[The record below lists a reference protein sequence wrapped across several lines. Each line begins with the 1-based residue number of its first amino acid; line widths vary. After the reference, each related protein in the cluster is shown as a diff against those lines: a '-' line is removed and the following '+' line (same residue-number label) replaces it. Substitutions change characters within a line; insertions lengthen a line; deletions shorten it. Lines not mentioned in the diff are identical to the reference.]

1 MFYLEFDEVRIIMK
15 FLRVSLVSELTGLH
29 PSSLRRMLMILAKKV
44 RLIPTPEQEKVLRNH
59 AGAAR
64 FAYNYCKRMSDRY
77 YKLFG
82 KSVSQLALQKRF
94 TKIKK
99 RKRYEWLKDIN
110 AQVPKQASKDF
121 DTARKNS
128 FKKYKNGY
136 HTSYKSKKDLIQ
148 GFYANYERLIIG
160 KRVVHIQ
167 SIGEVKTSQQL
178 PRNKKP
184 LNPRVIFDGRHWWIS
199 VGFQEDFELQ
209 ELTNESIGLDVGL
222 KELFVASNGMKERN
236 INKDAKVK
244 KLLKRKKSAQ
254 RDMSRRFKKGVKIQS
269 AGYEKATA
277 KLVKTKPMRIV
288 VEDLSISNL
297 LKNKK
302 LSKAFSSQKLN
313 FFFQCLSYKCEKYGI
328 AYVKADKWFAS
339 SKICS
344 CCGVKYDHSVQPEG
358 QWSLKIREWCCVSC
372 NSHHDRDVNAA
383 INLSRWVK

>member
-1 MFYLEFDEVRIIMK
+1 
-15 FLRVSLVSELTGLH
+15 
-29 PSSLRRMLMILAKKV
+29 MILAKKV

-99 RKRYEWLKDIN
+99 RKRYEWLQDIN

-136 HTSYKSKKDLIQ
+136 HTSYKSKKDVIQ

-160 KRVVHIQ
+160 KKVVHIQ
-167 SIGEVKTSQQL
+167 SIGKVKTSQQL

-184 LNPRVIFDGRHWWIS
+184 SNPRVTFDGRHWWIS
-199 VGFQEDFELQ
+199 VGFQEDFEFQ
-209 ELTNESIGLDVGL
+209 ELTNESIGVDVGL

-244 KLLKRKKSAQ
+244 KLLKRKRSAQ

-269 AGYEKATA
+269 AGYEKAKAEHLRLSRKIMNIRNNHIHQATA

-302 LSKAFSSQKLN
+302 LSKAFSFQKLH

-358 QWSLKIREWCCVSC
+358 QWSLKIREWRCASC

-383 INLSRWVK
+383 TNLSRWVK

>member
-1 MFYLEFDEVRIIMK
+1 
-15 FLRVSLVSELTGLH
+15 
-29 PSSLRRMLMILAKKV
+29 MILAKKV

-99 RKRYEWLKDIN
+99 RKRYEWLKEIN

-121 DTARKNS
+121 DTARKHS
-128 FKKYKNGY
+128 FKKYKNGS
-136 HTSYKSKKDLIQ
+136 HTSYKSKKDVIQ

-160 KRVVHIQ
+160 KKVVHIQ

-184 LNPRVIFDGRHWWIS
+184 SNPRVTFDGRHWWIS
-199 VGFQEDFELQ
+199 VGFQEDFESQ
-209 ELTNESIGLDVGL
+209 ELTNESIGVDVGL

-269 AGYEKATA
+269 AGYEKAKAEHLRLSRKIMNIRNNHIHQATA

-302 LSKAFSSQKLN
+302 LSKALSFQKLN

-328 AYVKADKWFAS
+328 AYEKADKWFAS

-344 CCGVKYDHSVQPEG
+344 CCGIKYDHSVQPEG

>member
-1 MFYLEFDEVRIIMK
+1 
-15 FLRVSLVSELTGLH
+15 
-29 PSSLRRMLMILAKKV
+29 MILAKKV
-44 RLIPTPEQEKVLRNH
+44 RLIPTPEQEQVLKKH

-64 FAYNYCKRMSDRY
+64 FAYNYCKRISDRY

-99 RKRYEWLKDIN
+99 RKRYEWLNDIN

-121 DTARKNS
+121 DTARKHS

-148 GFYANYERLIIG
+148 GFYANYERLVIG
-160 KRVVHIQ
+160 KKVVHIQ

-178 PRNKKP
+178 PRNKKTS
-184 LNPRVIFDGRHWWIS
+184 NPRVTFDGRHWWIS
-199 VGFQEDFELQ
+199 VGFQEDFESQ
-209 ELTNESIGLDVGL
+209 ELTDESIGVDVGL
-222 KELFVASNGMKERN
+222 KELFVASNGTKERN

-269 AGYEKATA
+269 AGYEKAKAEHLRLSRKIMNIRNNHIHQATA

-302 LSKAFSSQKLN
+302 LSKAFSFQKLN

-358 QWSLKIREWCCVSC
+358 QWSLKIREWRCASC
-372 NSHHDRDVNAA
+372 NSYHDRDVNAS

>member
-1 MFYLEFDEVRIIMK
+1 
-15 FLRVSLVSELTGLH
+15 
-29 PSSLRRMLMILAKKV
+29 MIFAKKV

-99 RKRYEWLKDIN
+99 RKRYEWLNDIN

-121 DTARKNS
+121 DTARKHS

-148 GFYANYERLIIG
+148 GFYANYERLVIG
-160 KRVVHIQ
+160 KKVVHIQ

-184 LNPRVIFDGRHWWIS
+184 SNPRVTFDGRHWWMS
-199 VGFQEDFELQ
+199 VGFQEDFESQ
-209 ELTNESIGLDVGL
+209 ELTDESIGVDVGL
-222 KELFVASNGMKERN
+222 KELFVASNGTKERN

-244 KLLKRKKSAQ
+244 KFLKRKKSAQ

-269 AGYEKATA
+269 AGYEKAKAEHLRLSRKIMNIRNNHIHQATA

-302 LSKAFSSQKLN
+302 LSKAFSFQKLN

-358 QWSLKIREWCCVSC
+358 QWSLKIREWRCASC
-372 NSHHDRDVNAA
+372 NSYHDRDVNAA

>member
-1 MFYLEFDEVRIIMK
+1 
-15 FLRVSLVSELTGLH
+15 
-29 PSSLRRMLMILAKKV
+29 MILAKKV

-99 RKRYEWLKDIN
+99 RKRYEWLNDIN

-121 DTARKNS
+121 DTARKHS

-148 GFYANYERLIIG
+148 GFYANYERLVIG
-160 KRVVHIQ
+160 KKVVHIQ

-184 LNPRVIFDGRHWWIS
+184 SNPRVTFDGRHWWMS
-199 VGFQEDFELQ
+199 VGFQEDFESQ
-209 ELTNESIGLDVGL
+209 ELTDESIGVDVGL
-222 KELFVASNGMKERN
+222 KELFVASNGTKERN

-269 AGYEKATA
+269 AGYEKAKAEHLRLSRKIMNIRNNHIHQATA

-302 LSKAFSSQKLN
+302 LSKAFSFQKLN

-344 CCGVKYDHSVQPEG
+344 CCGVKYDHSFQPEG
-358 QWSLKIREWCCVSC
+358 QWSLKIREWRCASC
-372 NSHHDRDVNAA
+372 NSYHDRDVNAA

>member
-1 MFYLEFDEVRIIMK
+1 
-15 FLRVSLVSELTGLH
+15 
-29 PSSLRRMLMILAKKV
+29 MILAKKV
-44 RLIPTPEQEKVLRNH
+44 RLIPTLEQEKVLRNH

-99 RKRYEWLKDIN
+99 QKRYEWLKDIN

-121 DTARKNS
+121 DTARKHS

-148 GFYANYERLIIG
+148 GFYANYERLVIG
-160 KRVVHIQ
+160 KKVVHIQ

-184 LNPRVIFDGRHWWIS
+184 SNPRVTFDGRHWWIS
-199 VGFQEDFELQ
+199 VGFQEDFESQ
-209 ELTNESIGLDVGL
+209 ELTNESIGVDVGL
-222 KELFVASNGMKERN
+222 KELFVASNGTKERN

-269 AGYEKATA
+269 AGYEKAKAEHLRLSRKIMNIRNNHIHQATA

-302 LSKAFSSQKLN
+302 LSKAFSFQKLH

-344 CCGVKYDHSVQPEG
+344 YCGVKYDHSVQPEG
-358 QWSLKIREWCCVSC
+358 QWSLKIREWRCASC
-372 NSHHDRDVNAA
+372 NSYHDRDVNAA

>member
-1 MFYLEFDEVRIIMK
+1 
-15 FLRVSLVSELTGLH
+15 
-29 PSSLRRMLMILAKKV
+29 MILAKKV
-44 RLIPTPEQEKVLRNH
+44 RLIPTPEQEQVLRNH

-121 DTARKNS
+121 DTARKHS

-148 GFYANYERLIIG
+148 GFYANYERLVIG
-160 KRVVHIQ
+160 KKVVHIQ

-184 LNPRVIFDGRHWWIS
+184 SNPRVTFDGRHWWIS
-199 VGFQEDFELQ
+199 VGFQEDFESQ
-209 ELTNESIGLDVGL
+209 ELTNESIGVDVGL

-269 AGYEKATA
+269 AGYEKAKAEHLRLSRKIMNIRNNHIHQATA

-302 LSKAFSSQKLN
+302 LSKAFSFQKLN

-358 QWSLKIREWCCVSC
+358 QWSLKIREWRCASC
-372 NSHHDRDVNAA
+372 NSYHDRDVNAA

>member
-1 MFYLEFDEVRIIMK
+1 
-15 FLRVSLVSELTGLH
+15 
-29 PSSLRRMLMILAKKV
+29 MILAKKV

-99 RKRYEWLKDIN
+99 RKRYEWLEDIN

-121 DTARKNS
+121 DKARKNS

-148 GFYANYERLIIG
+148 GFYANYERLVIG
-160 KRVVHIQ
+160 KKVVHIQ

-184 LNPRVIFDGRHWWIS
+184 SNPRVTFDGRHWWMS
-199 VGFQEDFELQ
+199 VGFQEDFESQ
-209 ELTNESIGLDVGL
+209 ELTDESIGVDVGL

-269 AGYEKATA
+269 AGYEKAKAEHLRLSRKITNIRNNHIHQATA
-277 KLVKTKPMRIV
+277 TLVKTKPMRIV

-302 LSKAFSSQKLN
+302 LSKAFSFQKLN
-313 FFFQCLSYKCEKYGI
+313 FFFRCLSYKCEKYGI
-328 AYVKADKWFAS
+328 EYVKADKWFAS

-358 QWSLKIREWCCVSC
+358 QWSLKIREWRCVPC
-372 NSHHDRDVNAA
+372 NSHHDRDVNAS

>member
-1 MFYLEFDEVRIIMK
+1 
-15 FLRVSLVSELTGLH
+15 
-29 PSSLRRMLMILAKKV
+29 MILAKKV

-121 DTARKNS
+121 DTARKHS

-148 GFYANYERLIIG
+148 GFYANYERLVIG
-160 KRVVHIQ
+160 KKVVHIQ

-184 LNPRVIFDGRHWWIS
+184 SNPRVTFDGRHWWIS
-199 VGFQEDFELQ
+199 VGFQEDFESQ
-209 ELTNESIGLDVGL
+209 ELTDESIGVDVGL

-269 AGYEKATA
+269 TGYEKAKAEHLRLSRKITNIRNNHIHQATA

-302 LSKAFSSQKLN
+302 LSKAFLFQKLH

-358 QWSLKIREWCCVSC
+358 QWSLKIREWRCASC
-372 NSHHDRDVNAA
+372 NSHHDRDVNAS

>member
-1 MFYLEFDEVRIIMK
+1 
-15 FLRVSLVSELTGLH
+15 
-29 PSSLRRMLMILAKKV
+29 MILAKKV

-99 RKRYEWLKDIN
+99 RKRYEWLEDIN

-121 DTARKNS
+121 DKARKNS

-148 GFYANYERLIIG
+148 GFYANYERLVIG
-160 KRVVHIQ
+160 KKVVHIQ

-184 LNPRVIFDGRHWWIS
+184 SNPRVTFDGRHWWMS
-199 VGFQEDFELQ
+199 VGFQEDFESQ
-209 ELTNESIGLDVGL
+209 ELTDESIGVDVGL

-269 AGYEKATA
+269 AGYEKAKAEHLRLSRKITNIRNNHIHQATA
-277 KLVKTKPMRIV
+277 TLVKTKPMRIV

-302 LSKAFSSQKLN
+302 LSKALSFQKLN
-313 FFFQCLSYKCEKYGI
+313 FFFRCLSYKCEKYGI
-328 AYVKADKWFAS
+328 EYVKADKWFAS

-358 QWSLKIREWCCVSC
+358 QWSLKIREWRCVPC
-372 NSHHDRDVNAA
+372 NSHHDRDVNAS

>member
-1 MFYLEFDEVRIIMK
+1 
-15 FLRVSLVSELTGLH
+15 
-29 PSSLRRMLMILAKKV
+29 MILAKKV
-44 RLIPTPEQEKVLRNH
+44 RLIPTPEQEQVLRNH

-99 RKRYEWLKDIN
+99 RKKYEWLKDIN

-121 DTARKNS
+121 DTARKYS
-128 FKKYKNGY
+128 FKKYKNGS

-148 GFYANYERLIIG
+148 GFYANYERLTIG
-160 KRVVHIQ
+160 KKVVHIQ

-184 LNPRVIFDGRHWWIS
+184 SNPRVTFDGRHWWIS

-209 ELTNESIGLDVGL
+209 ELTNESIGVDVGL

-254 RDMSRRFKKGVKIQS
+254 RDMSRRFKKGAKIQS
-269 AGYEKATA
+269 AGYEKAKAEHLRLSRKITNIRNNHIHQATA

-302 LSKAFSSQKLN
+302 LSKAFSFQKLN

-344 CCGVKYDHSVQPEG
+344 CCGMKYDHSVQPEG
-358 QWSLKIREWCCVSC
+358 QWSLKIREWRCASC
-372 NSHHDRDVNAA
+372 NSHHDRDVNAST
-383 INLSRWVK
+383 NLSRWVK

>member
-1 MFYLEFDEVRIIMK
+1 
-15 FLRVSLVSELTGLH
+15 
-29 PSSLRRMLMILAKKV
+29 MILAKKV

-99 RKRYEWLKDIN
+99 RKKYEWLKDIN

-121 DTARKNS
+121 DTARKHS

-160 KRVVHIQ
+160 KKVVHMQ

-184 LNPRVIFDGRHWWIS
+184 SNPRVTFDGRHWWMS
-199 VGFQEDFELQ
+199 VGFQEDFESQ
-209 ELTNESIGLDVGL
+209 ELTNESIGVDVGL

-269 AGYEKATA
+269 AGYEKAKAEHLRLSRKIMNIRNNHIHQATA

-302 LSKAFSSQKLN
+302 LSKAFTFQKLH

-358 QWSLKIREWCCVSC
+358 QWSLKIREWCCISC
-372 NSHHDRDVNAA
+372 NSHHDRDVNAS

>member
-1 MFYLEFDEVRIIMK
+1 
-15 FLRVSLVSELTGLH
+15 
-29 PSSLRRMLMILAKKV
+29 MILAKKV
-44 RLIPTPEQEKVLRNH
+44 RLIPTPEQEQVLRNH

-121 DTARKNS
+121 DTARKHS

-148 GFYANYERLIIG
+148 GFYANYERLVIG
-160 KRVVHIQ
+160 KKVVHIQ

-184 LNPRVIFDGRHWWIS
+184 SNPRVTFDGRHWWIS
-199 VGFQEDFELQ
+199 VGFQEDFESQ
-209 ELTNESIGLDVGL
+209 ELTNESIGVDVGL

-269 AGYEKATA
+269 AGYEKAKAEHLRLSRKITNIRNNHIHQATA

-302 LSKAFSSQKLN
+302 LSKALSFQKLN

-328 AYVKADKWFAS
+328 AYEKADKWFAS

-358 QWSLKIREWCCVSC
+358 QWSIKIREWCCVSC
-372 NSHHDRDVNAA
+372 NSHHDRDLNAA

>member
-1 MFYLEFDEVRIIMK
+1 
-15 FLRVSLVSELTGLH
+15 
-29 PSSLRRMLMILAKKV
+29 MILAKKV

-121 DTARKNS
+121 DKARKHS

-160 KRVVHIQ
+160 KKVVHIQ

-184 LNPRVIFDGRHWWIS
+184 SNPRVTFDGRHWWIS
-199 VGFQEDFELQ
+199 VGFQEDFEFQ
-209 ELTNESIGLDVGL
+209 ELTNESIGVDVGL

-254 RDMSRRFKKGVKIQS
+254 RDMSRRFKKGMKIQS
-269 AGYEKATA
+269 AGYEKAKAEHLRLSRKITNIRNNHIHQATA

-302 LSKAFSSQKLN
+302 LSKAFSFQKLH

-358 QWSLKIREWCCVSC
+358 QWSLKIREWRCASC
-372 NSHHDRDVNAA
+372 NSNHDRDANAS

>member
-1 MFYLEFDEVRIIMK
+1 
-15 FLRVSLVSELTGLH
+15 
-29 PSSLRRMLMILAKKV
+29 
-44 RLIPTPEQEKVLRNH
+44 
-59 AGAAR
+59 
-64 FAYNYCKRMSDRY
+64 MSDRY

-99 RKRYEWLKDIN
+99 RKRSEWLKDIN

-148 GFYANYERLIIG
+148 GFYANYERLVIG
-160 KRVVHIQ
+160 KKVVHIQ
-167 SIGEVKTSQQL
+167 SIGVVKTSQQL
-178 PRNKKP
+178 PRNKKTS
-184 LNPRVIFDGRHWWIS
+184 NPRVTFDGRHWWIS
-199 VGFQEDFELQ
+199 VGFQEDYELQ
-209 ELTNESIGLDVGL
+209 ELTNESIGVDVGL
-222 KELFVASNGMKERN
+222 KELFVASNGTKERN

-269 AGYEKATA
+269 AGYEKAKAEHLRLSRKIMNIRNNHIHQATA
-277 KLVKTKPMRIV
+277 TLVKTKPMRIV

-302 LSKAFSSQKLN
+302 LSKALSFQKLN

-328 AYVKADKWFAS
+328 EYVKADKWFAS

-358 QWSLKIREWCCVSC
+358 QWSLKIREWRCVPC
-372 NSHHDRDVNAA
+372 NSHHDRDVNAS

>member
-1 MFYLEFDEVRIIMK
+1 
-15 FLRVSLVSELTGLH
+15 
-29 PSSLRRMLMILAKKV
+29 MILAKKV
-44 RLIPTPEQEKVLRNH
+44 RLIPTPEQEQVLRNH

-64 FAYNYCKRMSDRY
+64 FAYNYCKRISDRY

-160 KRVVHIQ
+160 KKVVHIQ

-184 LNPRVIFDGRHWWIS
+184 SNPRVTFDGRHWWMS
-199 VGFQEDFELQ
+199 VGFQEEFELQ
-209 ELTNESIGLDVGL
+209 ELTNESIGVDVGL

-269 AGYEKATA
+269 AGYEKAKAEHLQLSRKITNIRNNHIHQATA

-288 VEDLSISNL
+288 VKDLSISNL

-302 LSKAFSSQKLN
+302 LSKAFSFQKLN
-313 FFFQCLSYKCEKYGI
+313 FFFQCLSYKCQKYGI

-358 QWSLKIREWCCVSC
+358 QWSLKIREWRCASC
-372 NSHHDRDVNAA
+372 NSHHDRDINAA

>member
-1 MFYLEFDEVRIIMK
+1 
-15 FLRVSLVSELTGLH
+15 
-29 PSSLRRMLMILAKKV
+29 MILAKKV
-44 RLIPTPEQEKVLRNH
+44 RLIPTPEQEKLLRNH

-64 FAYNYCKRMSDRY
+64 FAYNYCKRMSNRY

-99 RKRYEWLKDIN
+99 RKKYEWLKDIN

-121 DTARKNS
+121 DMARKHS

-136 HTSYKSKKDLIQ
+136 QTSYKSKKDLIQ

-160 KRVVHIQ
+160 KKVVHIQ

-178 PRNKKP
+178 PRNEKP
-184 LNPRVIFDGRHWWIS
+184 SNPRVTFDGRHWWIS
-199 VGFQEDFELQ
+199 VGFQEDFESQ
-209 ELTNESIGLDVGL
+209 ELTNESIGVDVGL

-244 KLLKRKKSAQ
+244 KLLRRKKSAQ

-269 AGYEKATA
+269 AGYEKAKAEHRRLSREIMNIRNNHIHQATA

-302 LSKAFSSQKLN
+302 LSKAFSFQKLH

-358 QWSLKIREWCCVSC
+358 QWSLKIREWCCASC
-372 NSHHDRDVNAA
+372 NSHHDQDVNAS

>member
-1 MFYLEFDEVRIIMK
+1 
-15 FLRVSLVSELTGLH
+15 
-29 PSSLRRMLMILAKKV
+29 MILAKKV
-44 RLIPTPEQEKVLRNH
+44 RLIPTPEQEKLLRNH

-99 RKRYEWLKDIN
+99 RKRYEWLKEIN

-121 DTARKNS
+121 DTARKHS

-148 GFYANYERLIIG
+148 GFYANYERLVIG
-160 KRVVHIQ
+160 KKVVHIQ

-184 LNPRVIFDGRHWWIS
+184 SNPRVTFDGRHWWIS
-199 VGFQEDFELQ
+199 VGFQEDFESQ
-209 ELTNESIGLDVGL
+209 ELTNESIGVDVGL

-269 AGYEKATA
+269 AGYEKAKAEHLRLSRKIMNIRNNHIHQATA

-302 LSKAFSSQKLN
+302 LSKALSFQKLN

-328 AYVKADKWFAS
+328 AYEKADKWFAS

>member
-1 MFYLEFDEVRIIMK
+1 
-15 FLRVSLVSELTGLH
+15 
-29 PSSLRRMLMILAKKV
+29 MILAKKV

-121 DTARKNS
+121 DTARKHS

-148 GFYANYERLIIG
+148 GFYANYERLVIG
-160 KRVVHIQ
+160 KKVVHIQ

-184 LNPRVIFDGRHWWIS
+184 SNPRVTFDGRHWWMS
-199 VGFQEDFELQ
+199 VGFQEDFESQ
-209 ELTNESIGLDVGL
+209 ELTDESIGVDVGL

-269 AGYEKATA
+269 AGYEKAKAEHLRLSRKITNIRNNHIHQATA
-277 KLVKTKPMRIV
+277 RLVKTKPMRIV

-302 LSKAFSSQKLN
+302 LSKAFLFQKLN

-358 QWSLKIREWCCVSC
+358 QWSLKIREWRCVPC
-372 NSHHDRDVNAA
+372 NSHHDRDVKAA

>member
-1 MFYLEFDEVRIIMK
+1 
-15 FLRVSLVSELTGLH
+15 
-29 PSSLRRMLMILAKKV
+29 MILAKKV

-64 FAYNYCKRMSDRY
+64 FAYNYCKRISDRY

-82 KSVSQLALQKRF
+82 KTVSQLALQKRF

-99 RKRYEWLKDIN
+99 RKRYEWLHNIN
-110 AQVPKQASKDF
+110 AQVPKQASKDV

-136 HTSYKSKKDLIQ
+136 HTSYKSKKDVIQ

-160 KRVVHIQ
+160 KKVVHIQ

-184 LNPRVIFDGRHWWIS
+184 SNPRVTFDGRHWWMS

-209 ELTNESIGLDVGL
+209 ELTNESIGVDVGL

-244 KLLKRKKSAQ
+244 KLLKRKKAAQ

-269 AGYEKATA
+269 AGYEKAKAEHLRLSRKITNIRNNHIHQATA

-302 LSKAFSSQKLN
+302 LSKAFSFQKLN

-358 QWSLKIREWCCVSC
+358 QWSLKIREWRCVPC
-372 NSHHDRDVNAA
+372 NSHHDRDVNAS

>member
-1 MFYLEFDEVRIIMK
+1 
-15 FLRVSLVSELTGLH
+15 
-29 PSSLRRMLMILAKKV
+29 MILAKKV

-64 FAYNYCKRMSDRY
+64 FAYNYYKRMSDRY

-99 RKRYEWLKDIN
+99 RKRYEWLKEIN

-121 DTARKNS
+121 DTARKHS

-148 GFYANYERLIIG
+148 GFYANYERLVIG
-160 KRVVHIQ
+160 KKVVHIQ

-184 LNPRVIFDGRHWWIS
+184 SNPRVTFDGRHWWIS
-199 VGFQEDFELQ
+199 VGFQEDFESQ
-209 ELTNESIGLDVGL
+209 ELTNESIGVDVGL

-244 KLLKRKKSAQ
+244 KLLRRKKSAQ

-269 AGYEKATA
+269 AGYEKAKAEHLRLSRKITNIRNNHIHQATA

-302 LSKAFSSQKLN
+302 LSKAFLFQKLN

-358 QWSLKIREWCCVSC
+358 QWSLKIREWRCASC
-372 NSHHDRDVNAA
+372 NSYHDRDVNAS

>member
-1 MFYLEFDEVRIIMK
+1 
-15 FLRVSLVSELTGLH
+15 
-29 PSSLRRMLMILAKKV
+29 MILAKKV

-99 RKRYEWLKDIN
+99 RKRYEWLQDIN

-136 HTSYKSKKDLIQ
+136 HTSYKSKKDVIQ

-160 KRVVHIQ
+160 KKVVHIQ
-167 SIGEVKTSQQL
+167 SIGKVKTSQQL

-184 LNPRVIFDGRHWWIS
+184 SNPRVTFDSRHWWIS
-199 VGFQEDFELQ
+199 VGFQEDFEFQ
-209 ELTNESIGLDVGL
+209 ELTNESIGVDVGL

-244 KLLKRKKSAQ
+244 KLLKRKRSAQ

-269 AGYEKATA
+269 AGYEKAKAEHLRLSRKIMNIRNNHIHQATA

-302 LSKAFSSQKLN
+302 LSKAFSFQKLH

-344 CCGVKYDHSVQPEG
+344 CCDVKYDHSVQPEG
-358 QWSLKIREWCCVSC
+358 QWSLKIREWRCASC

-383 INLSRWVK
+383 TNLSRWVK

>member
-1 MFYLEFDEVRIIMK
+1 
-15 FLRVSLVSELTGLH
+15 
-29 PSSLRRMLMILAKKV
+29 
-44 RLIPTPEQEKVLRNH
+44 
-59 AGAAR
+59 
-64 FAYNYCKRMSDRY
+64 
-77 YKLFG
+77 
-82 KSVSQLALQKRF
+82 
-94 TKIKK
+94 
-99 RKRYEWLKDIN
+99 
-110 AQVPKQASKDF
+110 F
-121 DTARKNS
+121 DTARKHS

-148 GFYANYERLIIG
+148 GFYANYERLVIG
-160 KRVVHIQ
+160 KKVVHIQ

-178 PRNKKP
+178 TRNKKP
-184 LNPRVIFDGRHWWIS
+184 SNPRVTFDGRHWWIS
-199 VGFQEDFELQ
+199 VGFQEDFESQ
-209 ELTNESIGLDVGL
+209 ELTNESIGVDVGL
-222 KELFVASNGMKERN
+222 KELFVASNGTKERN

-269 AGYEKATA
+269 AGYEKAKAEHLRLSRKIMNIRNNHIHQATA

-302 LSKAFSSQKLN
+302 LSKAFSFQKLN

-358 QWSLKIREWCCVSC
+358 QWSLKIREWRCVPC
-372 NSHHDRDVNAA
+372 NSYHDRDVNAA

>member
-1 MFYLEFDEVRIIMK
+1 
-15 FLRVSLVSELTGLH
+15 
-29 PSSLRRMLMILAKKV
+29 MILAKKV
-44 RLIPTPEQEKVLRNH
+44 RLIPTPKQEKVLRNH

-82 KSVSQLALQKRF
+82 KSVSQLVLQKRF
-94 TKIKK
+94 TKIKE

-160 KRVVHIQ
+160 KKVVHIQ

-184 LNPRVIFDGRHWWIS
+184 SNPRVTFDGRHWWIS
-199 VGFQEDFELQ
+199 VGFQEDFESQ
-209 ELTNESIGLDVGL
+209 ELTNESIGVDVGL
-222 KELFVASNGMKERN
+222 KELFVASNGTKERN

-269 AGYEKATA
+269 AGYEKAKAEHLRLSRKIMNIRNNHIHQATA
-277 KLVKTKPMRIV
+277 KLMKTKPMRIV
-288 VEDLSISNL
+288 VEDLCISNL

-302 LSKAFSSQKLN
+302 LSKAFSFQKLN

-358 QWSLKIREWCCVSC
+358 QWSLKIREWRCASC
-372 NSHHDRDVNAA
+372 NSYHDRDVNAA

>member
-1 MFYLEFDEVRIIMK
+1 
-15 FLRVSLVSELTGLH
+15 
-29 PSSLRRMLMILAKKV
+29 MILAKKV

-99 RKRYEWLKDIN
+99 RKKYEWLKDIN

-121 DTARKNS
+121 DTARKHS

-148 GFYANYERLIIG
+148 GFYANYERLVIG
-160 KRVVHIQ
+160 KKVVHIQ

-184 LNPRVIFDGRHWWIS
+184 SNPRVTFDGRHWWIS
-199 VGFQEDFELQ
+199 VGFQEDFESQ
-209 ELTNESIGLDVGL
+209 ELTNESIGVDVGL
-222 KELFVASNGMKERN
+222 KELFVASNGTKERN

-244 KLLKRKKSAQ
+244 KLLRRKKSAQ

-269 AGYEKATA
+269 AGYEKAKAEHLRLSRKIMNIRNNHIHQATA
-277 KLVKTKPMRIV
+277 RLVKTKPMRIV

-302 LSKAFSSQKLN
+302 LSKAFSFQKLN

>member
-1 MFYLEFDEVRIIMK
+1 
-15 FLRVSLVSELTGLH
+15 
-29 PSSLRRMLMILAKKV
+29 MILAKKV

-99 RKRYEWLKDIN
+99 RKRYEWLEDIN

-121 DTARKNS
+121 DKARKNS

-148 GFYANYERLIIG
+148 GFYANYERLVIG
-160 KRVVHIQ
+160 KKVVHIQ

-184 LNPRVIFDGRHWWIS
+184 SNPRVTFDGRHWWMS
-199 VGFQEDFELQ
+199 VGFQEDFESQ
-209 ELTNESIGLDVGL
+209 ELTDESIGVDVGL

-269 AGYEKATA
+269 AGYEKAKAEHLRLSRKITNIRNNHIHQATA

-288 VEDLSISNL
+288 VEDLPISNL

-302 LSKAFSSQKLN
+302 LSKALSFQKLN
-313 FFFQCLSYKCEKYGI
+313 FFFRCLSYKCEKYGI
-328 AYVKADKWFAS
+328 EYVKADKWFAS

-358 QWSLKIREWCCVSC
+358 QWSLKIREWRCVPC
-372 NSHHDRDVNAA
+372 NSHHDRDVNAS

>member
-1 MFYLEFDEVRIIMK
+1 
-15 FLRVSLVSELTGLH
+15 
-29 PSSLRRMLMILAKKV
+29 MILAKKV

-99 RKRYEWLKDIN
+99 RKRYEWLKEIN

-121 DTARKNS
+121 DKARKNS
-128 FKKYKNGY
+128 FKKYKNGS

-160 KRVVHIQ
+160 KKVVHIQ
-167 SIGEVKTSQQL
+167 SIGVVKTSQQL

-184 LNPRVIFDGRHWWIS
+184 SNPRVTFDGRHWWIS
-199 VGFQEDFELQ
+199 VGFQEDFESQ
-209 ELTNESIGLDVGL
+209 ELTNESIGVDVGL

-269 AGYEKATA
+269 VGYEKAKAEHLRLSRKITNIQNNHIHQSTA

-302 LSKAFSSQKLN
+302 LSKAFSFQKLN
-313 FFFQCLSYKCEKYGI
+313 FFFQCLSYKCVKYGI
-328 AYVKADKWFAS
+328 EYVKADKWFAS

-344 CCGVKYDHSVQPEG
+344 CCGVK
-358 QWSLKIREWCCVSC
+358 
-372 NSHHDRDVNAA
+372 
-383 INLSRWVK
+383 

>member
-1 MFYLEFDEVRIIMK
+1 
-15 FLRVSLVSELTGLH
+15 
-29 PSSLRRMLMILAKKV
+29 MILAKKV

-99 RKRYEWLKDIN
+99 RKRYEWLKEIN

-121 DTARKNS
+121 DTARKHS

-148 GFYANYERLIIG
+148 GFYANYERLVIG
-160 KRVVHIQ
+160 KKVVHIQ

-184 LNPRVIFDGRHWWIS
+184 SNPRVTFDGRHWWIS
-199 VGFQEDFELQ
+199 VGFQEDFESQ
-209 ELTNESIGLDVGL
+209 ELTNESIGVDVGL

-244 KLLKRKKSAQ
+244 KLLRRKKSAQ

-269 AGYEKATA
+269 AGYEKAKAEHLRLSRKITNIRNNHIHQATA

-302 LSKAFSSQKLN
+302 LSKAFLFQKLN

-358 QWSLKIREWCCVSC
+358 QWSLKIREWRCASC
-372 NSHHDRDVNAA
+372 NSYHDRDVNAS

>member
-1 MFYLEFDEVRIIMK
+1 
-15 FLRVSLVSELTGLH
+15 
-29 PSSLRRMLMILAKKV
+29 MILAKKV

-99 RKRYEWLKDIN
+99 RKRYEWLNDIN

-121 DTARKNS
+121 DKARKHS
-128 FKKYKNGY
+128 FKKYKNGS
-136 HTSYKSKKDLIQ
+136 HTSYKSKKDLMQ

-160 KRVVHIQ
+160 KKVVHIQ

-184 LNPRVIFDGRHWWIS
+184 SNPRVTFDGRHWWMS
-199 VGFQEDFELQ
+199 VGFEESFEAQ
-209 ELTNESIGLDVGL
+209 ELTNESIGVDVGL
-222 KELFVASNGMKERN
+222 KDLFVASNGMKERN

-244 KLLKRKKSAQ
+244 KLLRRKNSAQ
-254 RDMSRRFKKGVKIQS
+254 RDMSRRLKKGVKIQS
-269 AGYEKATA
+269 AGYEKAKAEHLRLSRKITNIRNNHIHQATA

-302 LSKAFSSQKLN
+302 LSKAFSFQKLN

-344 CCGVKYDHSVQPEG
+344 CCGVKYDHSVQREG
-358 QWSLKIREWCCVSC
+358 QWSLKIREWRCASC

>member
-1 MFYLEFDEVRIIMK
+1 
-15 FLRVSLVSELTGLH
+15 
-29 PSSLRRMLMILAKKV
+29 MILAKKV

-64 FAYNYCKRMSDRY
+64 FAYNYCKRMSERY

-121 DTARKNS
+121 DTARKHS

-148 GFYANYERLIIG
+148 GFYANYERLVIG
-160 KRVVHIQ
+160 KKVVHIQ

-184 LNPRVIFDGRHWWIS
+184 SNPRVTFDGRHWWMS

-209 ELTNESIGLDVGL
+209 ELTDESIGVDVGL

-269 AGYEKATA
+269 AGYEKAKAEHLRLSRKITNIRNNHIHQATA

-302 LSKAFSSQKLN
+302 LSKAFSFQKLH
-313 FFFQCLSYKCEKYGI
+313 FFFQCLSYKCEKYGTE
-328 AYVKADKWFAS
+328 YVKADKWFAS

-344 CCGVKYDHSVQPEG
+344 CCGVKYDHTVQPEG
-358 QWSLKIREWCCVSC
+358 QWSLKIREWCCAAC
-372 NSHHDRDVNAA
+372 NSHHDRDVNAS

>member
-1 MFYLEFDEVRIIMK
+1 
-15 FLRVSLVSELTGLH
+15 
-29 PSSLRRMLMILAKKV
+29 MILAKKV
-44 RLIPTPEQEKVLRNH
+44 RLIPTPEQEQVLKKH

-99 RKRYEWLKDIN
+99 QKRYEWLKDIN

-121 DTARKNS
+121 DTARKHS

-136 HTSYKSKKDLIQ
+136 HTSYKSKKDVIQ
-148 GFYANYERLIIG
+148 GFYANYERLVIG
-160 KRVVHIQ
+160 KKVVHIQ

-178 PRNKKP
+178 PKNKKTS
-184 LNPRVIFDGRHWWIS
+184 NPRVTFDGRHWWIS
-199 VGFQEDFELQ
+199 VGFQEDFESQ
-209 ELTNESIGLDVGL
+209 ELTDESIGVDVGL
-222 KELFVASNGMKERN
+222 KELFVASNGTKERN

-269 AGYEKATA
+269 AGYEKAKAEHLRLSRKIMNIRNNHIHQATA

-302 LSKAFSSQKLN
+302 LSKAFSFQKLN

-358 QWSLKIREWCCVSC
+358 QWSLKIREWRCASC
-372 NSHHDRDVNAA
+372 NSYHDRDVNAS

>member
-1 MFYLEFDEVRIIMK
+1 
-15 FLRVSLVSELTGLH
+15 
-29 PSSLRRMLMILAKKV
+29 MILAKKV

-64 FAYNYCKRMSDRY
+64 FAYNYCKRISDRY

-99 RKRYEWLKDIN
+99 RKKYEWLKDIN
-110 AQVPKQASKDF
+110 AQVPKQASRDF
-121 DTARKNS
+121 DAARKNP
-128 FKKYKNGY
+128 FKKYKNGS
-136 HTSYKSKKDLIQ
+136 HTSYKSKKDVIQ

-160 KRVVHIQ
+160 KKVVHIQ

-184 LNPRVIFDGRHWWIS
+184 SNPRVTFDGRHWWIS

-209 ELTNESIGLDVGL
+209 ELTNESIGVDVGL

-269 AGYEKATA
+269 AEYEKAKAEHLRLSRKITNIRNNHIHQATA

-302 LSKAFSSQKLN
+302 LSKAFLFQKLH

-358 QWSLKIREWCCVSC
+358 QWSLKIREWRCASC
-372 NSHHDRDVNAA
+372 NSYHDRDVNAA

>member
-1 MFYLEFDEVRIIMK
+1 
-15 FLRVSLVSELTGLH
+15 
-29 PSSLRRMLMILAKKV
+29 MIVAKKV
-44 RLIPTPEQEKVLRNH
+44 RLIPTPEQEQVLRNH

-121 DTARKNS
+121 DKARKHS

-160 KRVVHIQ
+160 KKVVHIQ

-184 LNPRVIFDGRHWWIS
+184 SNPRVTFDGRHWWIS
-199 VGFQEDFELQ
+199 VGFQEDFESQ
-209 ELTNESIGLDVGL
+209 ELTNESIGVDIGL
-222 KELFVASNGMKERN
+222 KELFVASNGTKERN

-269 AGYEKATA
+269 AGYEKAKAEHLRLSRKITNIRNNHIHQATA
-277 KLVKTKPMRIV
+277 KLVKTKPVRIV

-302 LSKAFSSQKLN
+302 LSKAFSFQKLH

-358 QWSLKIREWCCVSC
+358 QWSLKIREWRCASC
-372 NSHHDRDVNAA
+372 NSHHDRDANAS

>member
-1 MFYLEFDEVRIIMK
+1 
-15 FLRVSLVSELTGLH
+15 
-29 PSSLRRMLMILAKKV
+29 MILAKKV
-44 RLIPTPEQEKVLRNH
+44 RLIPTPEQEQVLRNH

-128 FKKYKNGY
+128 FKNYKNGS

-160 KRVVHIQ
+160 KKVVHIQ

-184 LNPRVIFDGRHWWIS
+184 SNPRVTFDGRHWWIS
-199 VGFQEDFELQ
+199 VGFQEDFESQ
-209 ELTNESIGLDVGL
+209 ELTDESIGVDVGL

-244 KLLKRKKSAQ
+244 KLLKRKKLAQ

-269 AGYEKATA
+269 AGYEKAKAEHLRLSRKITNIRNNHIHQATA

-302 LSKAFSSQKLN
+302 LSKALSFQKLN

-358 QWSLKIREWCCVSC
+358 QWSLKIREWRCASC
-372 NSHHDRDVNAA
+372 TSYHDRDVNAS

>member
-1 MFYLEFDEVRIIMK
+1 
-15 FLRVSLVSELTGLH
+15 
-29 PSSLRRMLMILAKKV
+29 MILAKKV
-44 RLIPTPEQEKVLRNH
+44 RLIPTLEQEKVLRNH

-94 TKIKK
+94 TNIKK
-99 RKRYEWLKDIN
+99 QKRYEWLKDIN
-110 AQVPKQASKDF
+110 AQVPKQASRDF
-121 DTARKNS
+121 DAARKNS
-128 FKKYKNGY
+128 FKKYKNGS

-148 GFYANYERLIIG
+148 GFYANYERLVIG
-160 KRVVHIQ
+160 KKVVHIQ

-184 LNPRVIFDGRHWWIS
+184 SNPRVTFDGRHWWIS

-209 ELTNESIGLDVGL
+209 ELTNESIGVDVGL

-236 INKDAKVK
+236 INKDAKAK

-254 RDMSRRFKKGVKIQS
+254 RDMSRRFKKGAKIQS
-269 AGYEKATA
+269 AGYEKAKAEHLRLSRKITNIRTNHIHQATA

-302 LSKAFSSQKLN
+302 LSKSFSFQKLN

-328 AYVKADKWFAS
+328 AYVNADKWFAS

-358 QWSLKIREWCCVSC
+358 QWSLKIREWRCASC
-372 NSHHDRDVNAA
+372 NSYHDRDVNAA

>member
-1 MFYLEFDEVRIIMK
+1 
-15 FLRVSLVSELTGLH
+15 
-29 PSSLRRMLMILAKKV
+29 MILAKKV

-64 FAYNYCKRMSDRY
+64 FAYNYCKRISDRY

-99 RKRYEWLKDIN
+99 RKRYEWLHDIN

-121 DTARKNS
+121 DKARKHS

-160 KRVVHIQ
+160 KKVVDIQ

-184 LNPRVIFDGRHWWIS
+184 SNPRVTFDGRHWWIS
-199 VGFQEDFELQ
+199 VGFQEDFESQ
-209 ELTNESIGLDVGL
+209 ELTNESIGVDVGL
-222 KELFVASNGMKERN
+222 KELFVASNGTKERN

-269 AGYEKATA
+269 AGYEKAKAEHLRLSRKITNIRNNHIHQATA

-302 LSKAFSSQKLN
+302 LSKAFSFQKLN

-344 CCGVKYDHSVQPEG
+344 CFGMKYDHSVQPEG
-358 QWSLKIREWCCVSC
+358 QWSLKIREWRCASC
-372 NSHHDRDVNAA
+372 NSHHDRDLNAS

>member
-1 MFYLEFDEVRIIMK
+1 
-15 FLRVSLVSELTGLH
+15 
-29 PSSLRRMLMILAKKV
+29 MILAKKV

-99 RKRYEWLKDIN
+99 RKKYEWLKDIN

-121 DTARKNS
+121 DMARKHS

-136 HTSYKSKKDLIQ
+136 QTSYKSKKDLIQ

-160 KRVVHIQ
+160 KKVVHIQ

-184 LNPRVIFDGRHWWIS
+184 SNPRVTFDGRHWWIS
-199 VGFQEDFELQ
+199 VGFQEDFEFQ
-209 ELTNESIGLDVGL
+209 ELTNELIGVDVGL

-269 AGYEKATA
+269 AGYEKAKAEHLRLSRKITNIRNNHIHQATA

-302 LSKAFSSQKLN
+302 LSKAFSFQKLH

-358 QWSLKIREWCCVSC
+358 QWSLKIREWRCASC

>member
-1 MFYLEFDEVRIIMK
+1 
-15 FLRVSLVSELTGLH
+15 
-29 PSSLRRMLMILAKKV
+29 MILAKKV
-44 RLIPTPEQEKVLRNH
+44 RLIPTPEQEQVLRNH

-99 RKRYEWLKDIN
+99 RKRYEWLNDIN

-121 DTARKNS
+121 DTARKHS

-136 HTSYKSKKDLIQ
+136 HTSYKSKKDVIQ

-160 KRVVHIQ
+160 KKVIHIQ

-178 PRNKKP
+178 PKNKKP
-184 LNPRVIFDGRHWWIS
+184 SNPRVTFDGRHWWIS
-199 VGFQEDFELQ
+199 VGFQEDFESQ
-209 ELTNESIGLDVGL
+209 ELTNESIGVDVGL

-269 AGYEKATA
+269 AGYEKAKVEHLRLSRKITNIRNNHIHQATA

-288 VEDLSISNL
+288 VEDLPISNL

-302 LSKAFSSQKLN
+302 LSKAFSFQKLN

-372 NSHHDRDVNAA
+372 NSHHDRDLNAS